1 MSDFACTGDID
12 PWFRKKPKKHGKEW
26 PVVEPPC
33 FSSNVRIADTHAH
46 VNMLDNP
53 ALSLAQAAYWNV
65 SFVEAMTDP
74 LSEEGVGFYDDLPE
88 ILQKS
93 GNILKLFQK
102 MSDLKIDGAEPLQ
115 KKSDF
120 NLKTQFSKQKGEF
133 GIETGDHE
141 AAFKN
146 MSDLKIDGAETD
158 FQNMSDLPSVRVAC
172 GVHPHYSRNYS
183 EPVEATLIQ
192 KLRDPRTSALGEVGL
207 DYHYDFSPREDQIK
221 VFERQIEIS
230 QEARLPIILH
240 VREAFDDAFSCM
252 RNAGFNE
259 SGVLLH
265 CYTSDANEITRW
277 VDEGC
282 YIAFG
287 GAITFKKLEEVREAC
302 KLVPLNRLLTETDS
316 PFMAPEPFRSTECG
330 PSHTIFTFSRMID
343 LLQNDVRLDVEE
355 FATQLYEN
363 AIKLLNR
370 PATNWQLK
378 HSKEES
384 LCL

>member
-93 GNILKLFQK
+93 GNILKLFQ
-102 MSDLKIDGAEPLQ
+102 
-115 KKSDF
+115 
-120 NLKTQFSKQKGEF
+120 
-133 GIETGDHE
+133 
-141 AAFKN
+141 N

-183 EPVEATLIQ
+183 EQVEATLIQ

-230 QEARLPIILH
+230 QETRLPIILH

-265 CYTSDANEITRW
+265 CYTSDAKEIARW

-287 GAITFKKLEEVREAC
+287 GAITFKRLEEVREAC

-330 PSHTIFTFSRMID
+330 PSHTIFTLSRMID
-343 LLQNDVRLDVEE
+343 LLQKDVRLDVEE